1 MQIVGQL
8 GAERFERIAACCAA
22 DSFDGAGG
30 PEVVFVWE
38 YQRAELAAL
47 LAEHGDQVRW
57 VHFRRVGIP
66 PDVLRLFEP
75 YPQVVLTNGS
85 GASGVAVAEHALA
98 LMLALAK
105 RLRELFED
113 QRQRT
118 WERGFE
124 VAELRGQ
131 TACVVGLG
139 DVGGNIVR
147 LLRALGMH
155 CIGVRR
161 QLRRVEE
168 VDETVTSVSEPG
180 VLERSRWLILAA
192 SLSDATR
199 GMIGARELARLPRGS
214 YVVNVGRGP
223 LVDETALIEALRNGH
238 LAGAGLDVVATEPLA
253 AESALWSMPN
263 VIVTPHAAAHTPET
277 DDRSVDIFL
286 HKLERFR
293 RGEELPN
300 RIDRP

>member
-1 MQIVGQL
+1 VGQL
-8 GAERFERIAACCAA
+8 GAQRFARIAEGCAA
-22 DSFDGAGG
+22 DSFDDAQG

-47 LAEHGDQVRW
+47 LAKHGEQVRW
-57 VHFRRVGIP
+57 VHFRRVGVP
-66 PDVLRLFEP
+66 SEVLRLFDP

-105 RLRELFED
+105 RLPEVFED
-113 QRQRT
+113 QRERRWQ
-118 WERGFE
+118 RGFE
-124 VAELRGQ
+124 VAELRGR

-139 DVGGNIVR
+139 DVGGNVAR
-147 LLRALGMH
+147 LLGALGMH
-155 CIGVRR
+155 CVGVRR
-161 QLRRVEE
+161 ELRDLDD
-168 VDETVTSVSEPG
+168 VDETYTSVAEPG
-180 VLERSRWLILAA
+180 VLERSQWLILAA
-192 SLSDATR
+192 SLTEATR

-214 YVVNVGRGP
+214 CVVNVGRGQ
-223 LVDETALIEALRNGH
+223 LIDEPALIEALRSGH
-238 LAGAGLDVVATEPLA
+238 LAGAGLDVVATEPLP

-263 VIVTPHAAAHTPET
+263 VIITPHAAAHTPET

-286 HKLERFR
+286 DKLECFR

-300 RIDRP
+300 QIPR

>member
-1 MQIVGQL
+1 VGQL
-8 GAERFERIAACCAA
+8 DGSRLERLAACCPA
-22 DSFDGAGG
+22 DSLDDPAG
-30 PEVVFVWE
+30 PEAVFVWE

-47 LAEHGDQVRW
+47 LAEHGSQVRW
-57 VHFRRVGIP
+57 VHFRRVGVPSDLI
-66 PDVLRLFEP
+66 RLFDP
-75 YPQVVLTNGS
+75 YPHVVLTNGS

-105 RLRELFED
+105 RLPTLQED
-113 QRQRT
+113 QRTRT
-118 WERGFE
+118 WRRGFE
-124 VAELRGQ
+124 VAELRGK

-139 DVGGNIVR
+139 DVGASIAR
-147 LLRALGMH
+147 LLRTLGMH

-161 QLRRVEE
+161 QRRDIDD
-168 VDETVTSVSEPG
+168 VDEVYTSLAEPG
-180 VLERSRWLILAA
+180 VLERTQWLVLAA
-192 SLSDATR
+192 ALTEATR

-214 YVVNVGRGP
+214 FVVNVGRGQ
-223 LVDETALIEALRNGH
+223 LIDEPALIDALRGGH

-286 HKLERFR
+286 DKLERFR
-293 RGEELPN
+293 RREAVPN
-300 RIDRP
+300 QIPR